1 MFFIMW
7 SNFRNLIYT
16 HDSRE
21 EVLMSDVHR
30 CLGYGVRGK
39 WHSGEP
45 AKIAQKHTDDQ
56 TIGIWQEQEEEI

>member
-1 MFFIMW
+1 
-7 SNFRNLIYT
+7 
-16 HDSRE
+16 
-21 EVLMSDVHR
+21 MSDVHR